1 MSGDLQISFSF
12 GSNSHDTSLARER
25 TRNVEIAIGVEGQAL
40 RTSDAAIE
48 HGNSAVRINLI
59 YPIKARGRGP
69 CNEEVSL
76 GSKCQV
82 VGRNTWLERSKYKR
96 LAITRDLK
104 NCAATV
110 THVKIVRSEEHTS
123 ELRSR
128 GHLVCRLLLEKK
140 QCGFTLLGCPRLLT
154 HEPPAAVL
162 SATEVATLLT
172 LAHTGGDAGP
182 GYAHADLIAPTDVLP
197 LCL

>member
-25 TRNVEIAIGVEGQAL
+25 TRNVEIAIGVEGQAW

-110 THVKIVRSEEHTS
+110 THVKILLAVKSDTRRDSHAFRIGGHRSIRRDTIHRALNFT
-123 ELRSR
+123 ELHSR
-128 GHLVCRLLLEKK
+128 
-140 QCGFTLLGCPRLLT
+140 
-154 HEPPAAVL
+154 AAQL
-162 SATEVATLLT
+162 NWPKTAST
-172 LAHTGGDAGP
+172 D
-182 GYAHADLIAPTDVLP
+182 ADLRPR
-197 LCL
+197 